1 MIHTTTKYK
10 SQNFIG
16 NADSIILICFLL
28 YGFVSQYLFLSVLGG
43 ITAIVIMKLLWKPYL
58 PPVLLFFMSFHWVQ
72 VFTCILYA
80 DFMGVNADVLF
91 NSNGT
96 EYLFGITFVQLMV
109 MAYVLNGFLVKYS
122 PPVLDKN
129 VLRQAAEKL
138 NTKNIIIGYFVTT
151 FSLPFLISF
160 SITSSSL
167 YQLVLSFSI
176 IKILFSGLLFF
187 VLLLKDTKNKLLI
200 GGILVFDFILSFASF
215 FSNFKL
221 LIVMLLVVYFTVNPK
236 IKTKS
241 LFMLTPILALLI
253 MFLSFWSYVKEG
265 YRSYL
270 NQGSKQQVVA
280 VSSSDALSYLYEKGS
295 EFDLNSLRE
304 GGQILLSRIQ
314 YMERYSETYSRV
326 PDVIKHR
333 DGADLAYTLN
343 FLLVPRFIN
352 QNKGVKDASERTAYY
367 TGKQFS
373 KAAQGTSISMG
384 YFCDFYIDFG
394 LFLMFIPLVL
404 VAVLVGF
411 FYKTIVAKKRYNL
424 LFTYSLLIGTFLA
437 LGTFESDS
445 LFFLGIMRNHAVF
458 LILGYF
464 TFFPFLHKFILNK
477 N

>member
-1 MIHTTTKYK
+1 
-10 SQNFIG
+10 
-16 NADSIILICFLL
+16 
-28 YGFVSQYLFLSVLGG
+28 
-43 ITAIVIMKLLWKPYL
+43 
-58 PPVLLFFMSFHWVQ
+58 
-72 VFTCILYA
+72 
-80 DFMGVNADVLF
+80 
-91 NSNGT
+91 
-96 EYLFGITFVQLMV
+96 
-109 MAYVLNGFLVKYS
+109 
-122 PPVLDKN
+122 
-129 VLRQAAEKL
+129 
-138 NTKNIIIGYFVTT
+138 
-151 FSLPFLISF
+151 
-160 SITSSSL
+160 
-167 YQLVLSFSI
+167 
-176 IKILFSGLLFF
+176 
-187 VLLLKDTKNKLLI
+187 
-200 GGILVFDFILSFASF
+200 
-215 FSNFKL
+215 
-221 LIVMLLVVYFTVNPK
+221 
-236 IKTKS
+236 
-241 LFMLTPILALLI
+241 MLTPILALLI